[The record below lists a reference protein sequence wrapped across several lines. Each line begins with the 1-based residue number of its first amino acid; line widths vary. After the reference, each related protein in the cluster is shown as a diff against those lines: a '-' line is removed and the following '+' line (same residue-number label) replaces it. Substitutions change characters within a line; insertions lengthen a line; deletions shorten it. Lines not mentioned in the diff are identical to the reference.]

1 MQRPAAQ
8 RAARRAVARLV
19 PARARQVRPVFRRL
33 ATPAWKAPALAASR
47 PLAKWTVPQQATLV
61 AQRAAARRA
70 AAQRLAARVPLPQPV
85 RASAQG
91 QELLLASRPEA
102 AQVWRLRPARAS
114 RAPAHRV

>member
-33 ATPAWKAPALAASR
+33 GTPAWKAPARAASR
-47 PLAKWTVPQQATLV
+47 PRAELAVPQQATLV

-70 AAQRLAARVPLPQPV
+70 VAQRLAARVPLPQPV
-85 RASAQG
+85 RASAQA
-91 QELLLASRPEA
+91 QALLPASRPEV
-102 AQVWRLRPARAS
+102 AQVWRLPPARAS
-114 RAPAHRV
+114 RAPARRV